1 MVSIFYFSH
10 SSGCI
15 VVSRDFNLH
24 FSNVKWSWGSYWKWM
39 NPTLKMA
46 NNLSINL
53 TRFLFWNYPFNL
65 YYFSIYN
72 HRPKSQNTKVTFLSS
87 RWLSDFYKSSQAF
100 YYLLQIYLFHQHN
113 NAYHLSN
120 TYHPQT
126 LVREL
131 TCMTVPMPPYHFA
144 RLIYLSSIKKITEEH
159 VFCPKSH
166 SY

>member
-1 MVSIFYFSH
+1 MEYVEHIVKFTFKFSVTIKLLPKWLYHFAFPLAVYEIFSSTTALPILDMVSIFYFSH

-15 VVSRDFNLH
+15 VVSHCDFNLH

-39 NPTLKMA
+39 NPTFKMA

-87 RWLSDFYKSSQAF
+87 RWLSDFYVF
-100 YYLLQIYLFHQHN
+100 TGFLLFTLNIYFPSTQQC
-113 NAYHLSN
+113 LS
-120 TYHPQT
+120 P
-126 LVREL
+126 
-131 TCMTVPMPPYHFA
+131 F
-144 RLIYLSSIKKITEEH
+144 
-159 VFCPKSH
+159 
-166 SY
+166 